1 MAIYASEAPVTS
13 IGADPPEVLEAYAVE
28 EEMRERRFSRN
39 WFLFT
44 AAAIA
49 ALFTLYFVVKAEAR
63 GAACFRHGVPAVCRS
78 PAIEQKAKAIV
89 LRRCKRCDPSDV
101 TDWIYSFQMNRGPYE
116 SAAELASDVLQQ
128 VRR

>member
-1 MAIYASEAPVTS
+1 MTS

-63 GAACFRHGVPAVCRS
+63 GAACVRHGVPAVCRS
-78 PAIEQKAKAIV
+78 PAVEQQAKAIV
-89 LRRCKRCDPSDV
+89 LRQCRRCDRGKVADA
-101 TDWIYSFQMNRGPYE
+101 IYSFQMNRGPYE
-116 SAAELASDVLQQ
+116 NAAELARDVLQQ